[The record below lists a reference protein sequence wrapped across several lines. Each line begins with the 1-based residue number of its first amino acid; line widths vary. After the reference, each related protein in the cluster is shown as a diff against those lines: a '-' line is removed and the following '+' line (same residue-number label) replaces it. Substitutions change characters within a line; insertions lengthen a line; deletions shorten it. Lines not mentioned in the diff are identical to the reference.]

1 MKILLTGGTGFIGR
15 NLAVRLAQ
23 MGHHVTCL
31 VRNRD
36 KAIWMGEHPGL
47 TPVVG
52 EITDRESLVP
62 HIGDV
67 EVIFHLAGVTKARS
81 REEYMR
87 INGLGTGTLI
97 DAASSSGEGVKR
109 VIYVSSLA
117 VAGPHTSHNPAK
129 ENGRVAPVTH
139 YGESKLLGEQ
149 LLREGCRQFSW
160 TIIRPPVVYGPY
172 DRDVLVY
179 FKLAQ
184 RGIVPVFG
192 KTDMDFSIIHVDD
205 LVSGII
211 LAGFSDE
218 SVGEIFYLSD
228 GRIHTIEG
236 ALSALIGVIGK
247 GKLLRLPPLL
257 GKVAGVFGDVVGHL
271 SGKAQVVNSQKVKET
286 LQDGW
291 VCESEKI
298 REMLGF
304 HSIVG
309 LEEGFESTYRWYRSA
324 GWL

>member
-31 VRNRD
+31 VRSRD
-36 KAIWMGEHPGL
+36 SAIWMGEHPGL
-47 TPVVG
+47 DPVVG
-52 EITDRESLVP
+52 EITDRASLVP
-62 HIGDV
+62 HVGDV

-97 DAASSSGEGVKR
+97 DAACSSGEGVRK
-109 VIYVSSLA
+109 VLYVSSLA
-117 VAGPHTSHNPAK
+117 VAGPHTSHNPAR
-129 ENGRVAPVTH
+129 ENGPVAPVTH

-149 LLREGCRQFSW
+149 LLRDGCRQVSW

-184 RGIVPVFG
+184 RGLVPVFG

-205 LVSGII
+205 LINGII
-211 LAGFSDE
+211 LAGFSDK
-218 SVGEIFYLSD
+218 SNGEIFYLSD
-228 GRIHTIEG
+228 GRVHTVES

-257 GKVAGVFGDVVGHL
+257 GRVAGVVGDVVGHL

-291 VCESEKI
+291 VCGSEKI
-298 REMLGF
+298 RDLLGF
-304 HSIVG
+304 RPTVG
-309 LEEGFESTYRWYRSA
+309 LEQGFASTYRWYRNA